1 MLDNQVIRLAG
12 PQSCLYV
19 VQPFMGKAGIH
30 GVHDSR
36 LFIQDDIGIISHAV
50 FYDILAFK
58 EIDFMVI
65 DTHVFNIVCNFH
77 LLYTPLLFNF
87 IVFSLRGHYI
97 ICFRFLQE
105 N

>member
-1 MLDNQVIRLAG
+1 
-12 PQSCLYV
+12 
-19 VQPFMGKAGIH
+19 
-30 GVHDSR
+30 
-36 LFIQDDIGIISHAV
+36 
-50 FYDILAFK
+50 
-58 EIDFMVI
+58 MVI